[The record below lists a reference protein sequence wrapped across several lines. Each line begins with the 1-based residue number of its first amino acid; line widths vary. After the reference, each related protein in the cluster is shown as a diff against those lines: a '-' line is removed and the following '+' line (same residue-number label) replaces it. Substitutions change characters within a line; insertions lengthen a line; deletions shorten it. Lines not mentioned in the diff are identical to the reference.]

1 MSRIAFLKKSLD
13 ILKIRYVEYKEHA
26 ITKLFIP
33 DFFTVAE
40 PAIEIDGLPADD
52 YTNKCI
58 NFLIVDSEYN
68 FLFVDNQNKEVLKN
82 SDIIVYYCLDCGRIS
97 IASKT
102 AKIKCRKNNNF
113 CNSSEIMSLDK
124 LKILTLRH
132 AF

>member
-1 MSRIAFLKKSLD
+1 MNRIDFFKKNLD
-13 ILKIRYVEYKEHA
+13 ILKIRYVEYEEHS

-33 DFFTVAE
+33 EFFTVAE
-40 PAIEIDGLPADD
+40 PAIEIDGLLTDD

-97 IASKT
+97 LASKT
-102 AKIKCRKNNNF
+102 AKIKCRQNGKS
-113 CNSSEIMSLDK
+113 CNPVEIMSLDK
-124 LKILTLRH
+124 LKILTERH
-132 AF
+132 VF